1 MVVGFSFGAF
11 CAIRLALTEPSVS
24 GVVAIG
30 IATRHY
36 HYSDAA
42 KLDKPFAVVQG
53 ERDELAELDVVRRI
67 VDEASGTLHVI
78 PETGHL
84 FQGRSRDAAAK
95 VVEAADAML

>member
-1 MVVGFSFGAF
+1 
-11 CAIRLALTEPSVS
+11 
-24 GVVAIG
+24 
-30 IATRHY
+30 
-36 HYSDAA
+36 
-42 KLDKPFAVVQG
+42 G

-67 VDEASGTLHVI
+67 VDDANGTLHVI